1 MPGHENIVNNGS
13 SVSNEIMVNNGPPV
27 PGPVFPHQFI
37 VQPILYLDT
46 LVSLANIVLLILLL
60 YVYWGNYR
68 KIKSDFTL
76 GLIMFAGLLLLQ
88 NILFSSFL
96 LFHQAFRVS
105 QLGIPLFIMNITEFL
120 ALAIL
125 LTITW
130 K

>member
-1 MPGHENIVNNGS
+1 MAIHEIILSNGS
-13 SVSNEIMVNNGPPV
+13 SNETMIQNGSAVTFSHPY
-27 PGPVFPHQFI
+27 I

-46 LVSLANIVLLILLL
+46 LVSLCNIVFLILLL

-96 LFHQAFRVS
+96 LFHQAFRVAG
-105 QLGIPLFIMNITEFL
+105 LGLPLFIMNVTEFL

-125 LTITW
+125 LIITW

>member
-1 MPGHENIVNNGS
+1 MAIHEIILSNGS
-13 SVSNEIMVNNGPPV
+13 SNETIIRNGSAV
-27 PGPVFPHQFI
+27 PFPHPYIF
-37 VQPILYLDT
+37 QPLLYLDT
-46 LVSLANIVLLILLL
+46 LVSLGNIVLLLLLL

-68 KIKSDFTL
+68 KIKSNFTL

-96 LFHQAFRVS
+96 LFHQAFRVAD
-105 QLGIPLFIMNITEFL
+105 LGLPLFILNITEFL

-125 LTITW
+125 LYITW